1 MKNPEKKLFTSS
13 DAWHS
18 KEAKKWR
25 RRLQFHHF
33 VTSAEEGT
41 NPFPSNRYLQMLKP
55 IIIEEHNPILLGIF
69 IHAVADSYSHQG
81 FNWDWKIVNMNL
93 EQPYIFFISPPI
105 GHAQFLDNPD
115 KPYNDPTKAFD
126 MAMQIYYLLNEY
138 KGNSSIEE
146 YYFNAKSLK
155 ELLYFFSIRLVDTN
169 NRSIAWK
176 NKIKDE
182 FTNIN
187 LISYNP
193 SYGYNW
199 NKNVLYYQLLMEE
212 IFNFYD
218 IPYEK

>member
-1 MKNPEKKLFTSS
+1 
-13 DAWHS
+13 
-18 KEAKKWR
+18 
-25 RRLQFHHF
+25 
-33 VTSAEEGT
+33 
-41 NPFPSNRYLQMLKP
+41 
-55 IIIEEHNPILLGIF
+55 
-69 IHAVADSYSHQG
+69 
-81 FNWDWKIVNMNL
+81 MNL

-182 FTNIN
+182 FPNIN